1 MVSGDSRVVIAC
13 GQKSSLVIEPRVRGW
28 CRVVVWYEMKKKV
41 SPPLVNEG
49 QTKKKI
55 LMYNN

>member
-13 GQKSSLVIEPRVRGW
+13 GQKSSLMIEPRVDGAEL
-28 CRVVVWYEMKKKV
+28 VVWYQMKKKV

-55 LMYNN
+55 LMYNK